1 MRVAHLT
8 EHIGRVAAQD
18 RASRS
23 CLLLCLAIGLP
34 VLQEILAEMGG
45 KPDFIIGNYRLGA
58 GRGDV
63 EEAG

>member
-1 MRVAHLT
+1 ML
-8 EHIGRVAAQD
+8 AA
-18 RASRS
+18 
-23 CLLLCLAIGLP
+23 LLGNWPP